1 MEDWGFN
8 TWLTGI
14 STIPKILLI
23 AVFALVAHVGVLLVR
38 ALSARVMVI
47 ATGKRM
53 PKIRTFTTLLSSI
66 AIFALY
72 FTAFGLILREF
83 GVSLTAYFASASVLG
98 LAIGFGSQ
106 GIVQDVVTGIT
117 IIFSDLFDVGEMVEI
132 SGQTG
137 IVKTIS
143 MRFTV
148 LENPL
153 GAKVFI
159 PNRTITNVINYPRGY
174 VRCLIDVTLPED
186 HQLSEGME
194 SRLQEMINTTAEQF
208 PGLLIYPPSKEG
220 LFTTTA
226 GKRYL
231 RFKFRIWP
239 GRGGPLESVF
249 KQEIVQELKKLE
261 PEFADWRVAIN
272 YEIEQKTTLV

>member
-1 MEDWGFN
+1 
-8 TWLTGI
+8 
-14 STIPKILLI
+14 
-23 AVFALVAHVGVLLVR
+23 
-38 ALSARVMVI
+38 MVI

-53 PKIRTFTTLLSSI
+53 AKIRTFTTLLSSI

-83 GVSLTAYFASASVLG
+83 GISLTVYFASASVLG

-117 IIFSDLFDVGEMVEI
+117 IMFSDLFDVGEMVEI

-137 IVKTIS
+137 IVKAIS

-153 GAKVFI
+153 GARVFI
-159 PNRTITNVINYPRGY
+159 PNRTITNVIHYPSGY
-174 VRCLIDVTLPED
+174 VRCLIDVSLPED
-186 HQLSEGME
+186 QQLCERME
-194 SRLQEMINTTAEQF
+194 SRLQEMVNAAAEQF
-208 PGLLIYPPSKEG
+208 PGLLIYSPSKEG
-220 LFTTTA
+220 LFTTTS

-231 RFKFRIWP
+231 RYKFRIWP
-239 GRGGPLESVF
+239 GRGGPLESMF
-249 KQEIVQELKKLE
+249 KQEVVQELRKLE
-261 PEFADWRVAIN
+261 PEFSDWRVAIN
-272 YEIEQKTTLV
+272 YEIEKKATVV